1 MFEIP
6 REVVDILKLINSQNY
21 EAFLIGGAVRDI
33 LNSQIPKDYDI
44 CTNMPLEELKKV
56 LPNFHLMKKT
66 NIRNAG
72 IIIINNISIE
82 ISMYKGKN
90 LKEDIL
96 KRDFTINGIALSHI
110 EGLIDYYNFRT
121 DIEKKKIRLID
132 NTSNSIKENPII
144 ILRAIRLSEQLNFE
158 IDSNTLAMLKE
169 NKDLLKD
176 VKQERVY
183 KELQN
188 ILNLEGFVNVYT
200 KYIDIFETI
209 MPEISNISKKNK
221 IKLQKLLMLLPTNPA
236 LRIAALLLYTENNI
250 EKAKELSNRLHMD
263 KKTIKSIIYIL
274 KYANIQL
281 GTSKK
286 DILQLIHEINIQNV
300 ELLFV
305 FKYILLYID
314 NKDLTQLSDIQS
326 LYQKEV
332 DEIRHSRLSK
342 ITLNTNKIEEMGY
355 SSAQAILIYNSIT
368 GKIIN
373 KELPSNDK
381 CIEQFILKHY
391 KRS

>member
-6 REVVDILKLINSQNY
+6 EEVVDILKLINSQNY

-144 ILRAIRLSEQLNFE
+144 IL
-158 IDSNTLAMLKE
+158 
-169 NKDLLKD
+169 
-176 VKQERVY
+176 
-183 KELQN
+183 
-188 ILNLEGFVNVYT
+188 ILF
-200 KYIDIFETI
+200 F
-209 MPEISNISKKNK
+209 SF
-221 IKLQKLLMLLPTNPA
+221 
-236 LRIAALLLYTENNI
+236 LY
-250 EKAKELSNRLHMD
+250 
-263 KKTIKSIIYIL
+263 
-274 KYANIQL
+274 
-281 GTSKK
+281 
-286 DILQLIHEINIQNV
+286 
-300 ELLFV
+300 LF
-305 FKYILLYID
+305 
-314 NKDLTQLSDIQS
+314 
-326 LYQKEV
+326 
-332 DEIRHSRLSK
+332 
-342 ITLNTNKIEEMGY
+342 
-355 SSAQAILIYNSIT
+355 
-368 GKIIN
+368 
-373 KELPSNDK
+373 
-381 CIEQFILKHY
+381 
-391 KRS
+391 